1 MLGNID
7 TVLVDGYNVLHL
19 WNFFRG
25 MVGDVDAKRRRLVA
39 MLENYATLTRTR
51 VVAVFDGAEGG
62 DEEIR
67 SPGVKVVFSRKG
79 MTADTLIESRLGA
92 NPERTLV
99 VSSDRALLSVCRM
112 RGAKT
117 RTSEAFETDLLE
129 FLSRSFA
136 AEGADPNWFKV
147 GDRVRRQALLS
158 LLADLKDER
167 ARHEREKMV
176 AEVKRLRE
184 ERRSKRKAEEEEI
197 EALRRGL
204 DPAAVKRDDD
214 EGLALFHRMY
224 GKGKLKRK
232 AKDEAESTSPA
243 AVEDEGFD
251 WVAAMERSLDD
262 LDPKIKR

>member
-1 MLGNID
+1 MIGNID
-7 TVLVDGYNVLHL
+7 TVLVDGCNVLHR

-25 MVGDVDAKRRRLVA
+25 MVGDADAKRRRLVA
-39 MLENYATLTRTR
+39 MLENYAALTRTR

-62 DEEIR
+62 EEIK
-67 SPGVKVVFSRKG
+67 SAGVKVVFSRKG
-79 MTADTLIESRLGA
+79 MTADALIESRLGA

-99 VSSDRALLSVCRM
+99 VSSDQALLAVCRL

-136 AEGADPNWFKV
+136 AEGADPSWFKV
-147 GDRVRRQALLS
+147 GDRVRRQALLA

-167 ARHEREKMV
+167 ARHDREKMV
-176 AEVKRLRE
+176 AEVRRLRDARASK
-184 ERRSKRKAEEEEI
+184 RRSEEEELD
-197 EALRRGL
+197 ALRRGL

-224 GKGKLKRK
+224 GKRKLKRK
-232 AKDEAESTSPA
+232 EKDEPEPPPPA
-243 AVEDEGFD
+243 AVEDDGFD
-251 WVAAMERSLDD
+251 WVAAMEKSLGG
-262 LDPKIKR
+262 LDPKTK